1 MFVVVGLVAAAA
13 ASAARAAQ
21 EFEAVRAVM
30 AKVERAAI
38 VAQPA
43 QNDTRARCA
52 GYLPGPPRLKPQ
64 SMVRTPVALEVG
76 AGRAVQSLLAEAR
89 VA

>member
-1 MFVVVGLVAAAA
+1 MFVVVRLVAAAA
-13 ASAARAAQ
+13 SASAARAAL
-21 EFEAVRAVM
+21 EFEAIGAVM

-52 GYLPGPPRLKPQ
+52 GYLPGPPRLKHARVAQ
-64 SMVRTPVALEVG
+64 SLAACEVG
-76 AGRAVQSLLAEAR
+76 AGRAVQTF
-89 VA
+89 V